1 LIHLLLVVDVIGS
14 HFVDKCIVGP
24 SSAQLI
30 KSFGLVGT
38 KGFGGVAVEVAI
50 VGVIGGATLEPVH
63 IID

>member
-1 LIHLLLVVDVIGS
+1 VIGS